1 MLDSFANLEIDQAWA
16 DYSTVDHRVWD
27 LLYARQVEVL
37 ETRASTA
44 FLKGLTALNLDR
56 GGIPD
61 FKRLNADLKDLTGWS
76 LAAVP
81 GIVSDAAFFALL
93 AERRFP
99 AGRFIR
105 SADQLNYLQEPDVF
119 HDVFGHAPMLADP
132 VFSDYMQ
139 AYGQGG
145 LRALGRGQLHHL
157 ARLYWYTVEF
167 GLVEE
172 AGGLKIYGAGIAS
185 SHGESLYALE
195 SRTPQRLGFDLR
207 RIMRTPYKIDDFQG
221 IYFAV
226 PSLQALLD
234 ATLSDFDQLYLD
246 LSGAEDIPLGATT
259 LNDLPLKAWGA
270 KPQ

>member
-1 MLDSFANLEIDQAWA
+1 MDASVDFVEIDQAWA
-16 DYSTVDHRVWD
+16 DYSQVDHRVWD

-37 ETRASTA
+37 ETRASAA
-44 FLKGLTALNLDR
+44 FLKGLGALGLDQ

-61 FKRLNADLKDLTGWS
+61 FNRLNADLKDLTGWS
-76 LAAVP
+76 LVAVP

-132 VFSDYMQ
+132 VFADYMQ

-172 AGGLKIYGAGIAS
+172 AGRLKIYGAGIAS

-195 SRTPQRLGFDLR
+195 SPKPRRLGFDLR

-221 IYFAV
+221 VYFAV
-226 PSLQALLD
+226 SSLQALRD
-234 ATLSDFDQLYLD
+234 ATLSNFDGLYSSLAQDSD
-246 LSGAEDIPLGATT
+246 LELEALTVTDKILHFGT
-259 LNDLPLKAWGA
+259 
-270 KPQ
+270 